1 MPSSSANI
9 NSAPRHPLYSALIG
23 AMPRSQPAADG
34 QLGATLRQH
43 GLLPKEATDVF
54 WNFEKFLIARDG
66 RVVGRFA
73 PDVTV
78 DSPALAEA
86 IKTALMQ

>member
-9 NSAPRHPLYSALIG
+9 NSAPSHPLYSALID

-34 QLGATLRQH
+34 QLEATLRQH
-43 GLLPKEATDVF
+43 GLLPKEATDVMR
-54 WNFEKFLIARDG
+54 NFEKFLIARDE
-66 RVVGRFA
+66 RVVGQFA

-78 DSPALAEA
+78 DSPALDSRVA
-86 IKTALMQ
+86 TLRR